1 MFRLAVS
8 TVALLFVAAAPV
20 ATTQA
25 QGDGSAPGTAVVAGS
40 HSWCC

>member
-1 MFRLAVS
+1 MFRLVVS

-25 QGDGSAPGTAVVAGS
+25 HGNDSAPGTAVVAGS
-40 HSWCC
+40 NHWCC